1 MAFQR
6 STTRLDADGLY
17 AKAVAALAR
26 RSRSA
31 AEVRKLLLPRAA
43 TPEALDDALSRLR
56 DHGYLDDRR
65 FAESYAR
72 FQLDTQKHGRQ
83 RVTRDLRARGVSDA
97 LLTPAVRTA
106 YAGQDDERL
115 IRAFIAKK
123 RLKRPENIRQAAT
136 LYRRLLVAGFSAP
149 AVQQGLRKW
158 KVDAAWV
165 ELLAEAEILPE
176 TEGEA

>member
-6 STTRLDADGLY
+6 STVRLDADGLY
-17 AKAVAALAR
+17 AKGVAALAR

-31 AEVRKLLLPRAA
+31 AEIRKLLLPRAVGDA
-43 TPEALDDALSRLR
+43 DLEDALARLR

-72 FQLDTQKHGRQ
+72 FQLDTEKHGRQ

-97 LLTPAVRTA
+97 VVAPAVRTA
-106 YAGQDDERL
+106 YAGHDDERL

-123 RLKRPENIRQAAT
+123 RLKRPENIRLAAS
-136 LYRRLLVAGFSAP
+136 LYRRLILAGFSP
-149 AVQQGLRKW
+149 SAVQQSLRRW
-158 KVDAAWV
+158 KVDPEWV
-165 ELLAEAEILPE
+165 ELLADAEME
-176 TEGEA
+176 ER